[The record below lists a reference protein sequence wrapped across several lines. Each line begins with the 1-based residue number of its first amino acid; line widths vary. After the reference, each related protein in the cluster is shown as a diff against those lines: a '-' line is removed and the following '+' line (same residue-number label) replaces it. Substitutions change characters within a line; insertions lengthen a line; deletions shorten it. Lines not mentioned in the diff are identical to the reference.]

1 VDDATVDVRGAESEE
16 PTVDDR
22 MIANAQGALGV
33 VRATSATVD
42 DQLEVIAGR
51 TGAQASDAK
60 TVVDDVSGL
69 SSTIEEI
76 AATAAEVSECSER
89 AAAQAVTGRASAQ
102 EAIDVMHDV
111 RSVSAE
117 VATEVEA
124 LQQQIDRIATALAGI
139 DDIADQTNLLALNA
153 SIEAARAGSEGDG
166 FAVVADEVK
175 SLAADV
181 QRQAE
186 EIDTVLD
193 EVQAVTDGTV
203 GRLETAVDE
212 IDQGTVE
219 VEGTLSSLETIAE
232 TVEETAAGTQAVSE
246 ATDQQAETT
255 ETVVERVESV
265 AERAVAIE
273 ADVTTIDNAR
283 AEQTEMLG
291 EIHGALESA
300 SAARVER
307 LAAGDR
313 IPTGLDDR
321 RVGGLLVGGRSVLQH
336 DGAAAVDALIAQLC
350 AAALESGRCVS
361 LSVPPSLSRGTL
373 ADVLAAHGHA
383 LDDALREDRLF
394 VLDAFGGWR
403 GDHNVFDLGRESLA
417 AANRA
422 TNDRRDRPLLVVGN
436 VAGEIAVM
444 GESAAR
450 EARYANDEG
459 LLRDDDTVLNVIDTE
474 TVSDRF
480 GAFYTGAADQVL
492 KTYRDG
498 ETQYLELVETP
509 SGDAGASY
517 RLRTTDR
524 PPSVRLADDGP
535 SASTGRN

>member
-1 VDDATVDVRGAESEE
+1 MDDATVGVRGAEREE

-51 TGAQASDAK
+51 TEAQASDAK
-60 TVVDDVSGL
+60 TVVEDVSGL

-76 AATAAEVSECSER
+76 AATAADVSESSER
-89 AAAQAVTGRASAQ
+89 AAAQAATGRASAQ
-102 EAIDVMHDV
+102 EAIDVMHEV
-111 RSVSAE
+111 RSVSGA

-193 EVQAVTDGTV
+193 EVQTVTDGTV

-219 VEGTLSSLETIAE
+219 VEGTLSSLETITE

-246 ATDQQAETT
+246 ATDEQAETT
-255 ETVVERVESV
+255 EAVVERVESV

-273 ADVTTIDNAR
+273 ADVTAIDDAR

-300 SAARVER
+300 STARVDR
-307 LAAGDR
+307 LAEGER

-336 DGAAAVDALIAQLC
+336 DDAAAVDGLIAQLC
-350 AAALESGRCVS
+350 AAALDTGRCVS
-361 LSVPPSLSRGTL
+361 LSVPPTL
-373 ADVLAAHGHA
+373 A
-383 LDDALREDRLF
+383 RETL
-394 VLDAFGGWR
+394 
-403 GDHNVFDLGRESLA
+403 DLGRESLA

-422 TNDRRDRPLLVVGN
+422 TNERRGRPLLVVGN

-474 TVSDRF
+474 SVSDRF

-492 KTYRDG
+492 RVYRDG
-498 ETQYLELVETP
+498 QTQYLELVETP
-509 SGDAGASY
+509 IGDAGSSY

-524 PPSVRLADDGP
+524 PPAVRLADDGP
-535 SASTGRN
+535 SPSTGRN